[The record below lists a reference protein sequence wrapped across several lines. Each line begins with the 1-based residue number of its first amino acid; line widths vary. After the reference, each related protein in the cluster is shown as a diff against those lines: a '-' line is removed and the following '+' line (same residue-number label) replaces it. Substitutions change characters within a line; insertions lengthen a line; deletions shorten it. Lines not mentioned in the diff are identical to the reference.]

1 MDFVAI
7 DFEIANAKWA
17 SACQI
22 SLVKVSAGQ
31 VSSTWVS
38 YISPQVEYQD
48 LGNIQYGKHKITK
61 ETYLTAPNL
70 KQLWPEIQAF
80 VGDLPVVAHN
90 AQFDIGVMNQSLES
104 WGLPSSNF
112 QTICSQKL
120 AKALLP
126 EPPHTLKALT
136 QKFEIPLLN
145 HHDAKSD
152 AIACAK
158 LTLALAEMA
167 SLPSTSDLL
176 KIAGYKNNTNSRN
189 SYRSSSLERDIGKTD
204 ARNDEILEFL
214 STPPNLFEVTE
225 RPFEDMDVSVLRLL
239 FGLDLDTTIAW
250 ISALGGNYV
259 DYFSVDDCDLVLLGN
274 IAKQDSQEK
283 LADITAITKVLKE
296 DKNRLS
302 AEEFFDL
309 AFSATQRF

>member
-22 SLVKVSAGQ
+22 SLVKVTAGQ
-31 VSSTWVS
+31 VTSTWDS
-38 YISPQVEYQD
+38 FISPQGQHQD
-48 LGNIQYGKHKITK
+48 LGNIQYGKHKIAK
-61 ETYLTAPNL
+61 ETYLAAPNL
-70 KQLWPEIQAF
+70 KQLWPEILGF

-104 WGLPSSNF
+104 WGLPISNF
-112 QTICSQKL
+112 QSICSQKL
-120 AKALLP
+120 AKALIP

-136 QKFEIPLLN
+136 QRFEIPLIN

-152 AIACAK
+152 AVACAK

-167 SLPSTSDLL
+167 SLQNMSDLV
-176 KIAGYKNNTNSRN
+176 KIAGYNNGPNPRKSV
-189 SYRSSSLERDIGKTD
+189 RSTSLERNTGEPES
-204 ARNDEILEFL
+204 RNEEILEFL
-214 STPPNLFEVTE
+214 RTPPNIFEVTE
-225 RPFEDMDVSVLRLL
+225 RPFEELDVAVLRTV

-259 DYFSVDDCDLVLLGN
+259 DYFSVEHCDLVLLGN
-274 IAKQDSQEK
+274 IPKEDSQEK
-283 LADITAITKVLKE
+283 LADITAITRILKE
-296 DKNRLS
+296 NKSRLS